1 MALAEAMQKNSL
13 DLYQKAHRQFA
24 RRPTF
29 MSRLLLL
36 LDGRARLRRRTLA
49 VFRNDPE
56 VFARLV
62 SIHVGE
68 TSPVHFAT
76 TGALLGWRFLAA

>member
-1 MALAEAMQKNSL
+1 MENNSL
-13 DLYQKAHRQFA
+13 DPYQKAHRQFA

-29 MSRLLLL
+29 MARLLLL
-36 LDGRARLRRRTLA
+36 LDGHTRLRQRTLA
-49 VFRNDPE
+49 IFRNDPE

-68 TSPVHFAT
+68 TSPVHFAA